1 MPKSDLDSDIEGFA
15 GSPRANHLRT
25 AAKETI
31 SRAESAVPTMNFQQ
45 PMPIL
50 LQSLRP
56 YSPDLNEDYC
66 FVSLRFPEQLSNA
79 CTDASQIRD
88 SVSLATSNA

>member
-15 GSPRANHLRT
+15 GSPRANHLRI

-31 SRAESAVPTMNFQQ
+31 SRQEPVQTTMNFQQ

-50 LQSLRP
+50 MQSLRP

-66 FVSLRFPEQLSNA
+66 FVSFPEE
-79 CTDASQIRD
+79 
-88 SVSLATSNA
+88 